1 MGVTIVSGD
10 SILKLHGLNARGI
23 DFLHLLIF
31 MTNMQNYAINLKNFK
46 NYSLIFGKFAKKI
59 NAKFYSVT
67 LLSYK
72 PVFALNRFSRFD
84 RFLPARLNCG
94 STTENQAKN
103 IPEQHFD
110 QINLKLN

>member
-1 MGVTIVSGD
+1 MTWASR
-10 SILKLHGLNARGI
+10 SRYRFFHSLN
-23 DFLHLLIF
+23 L
-31 MTNMQNYAINLKNFK
+31 MTNTQNYAINLKNFK